1 MTAPQNFMD
10 PTARTTAKAQRSM
23 RKISMGLVEGKQ
35 CAVLEEKAS
44 CGGTLSAKGKERD
57 LLSLMIKS
65 NMATDVPEGRRL
77 SVDQIM
83 HQIPTFII
91 AGLSFV
97 TNHSS
102 PDTSLKVTRRPR
114 QQRLGPCMRFH

>member
-10 PTARTTAKAQRSM
+10 PTARNTAKAQRSM
-23 RKISMGLVEGKQ
+23 REISMGLVQGKQ
-35 CAVLEEKAS
+35 CAIMEERAS
-44 CGGTLSAKGKERD
+44 GGETASDKGKERD

-65 NMATDVPEGRRL
+65 NMDTDVPEGQRL
-77 SVDQIM
+77 SVDQVM

-97 TNHSS
+97 A
-102 PDTSLKVTRRPR
+102 TSF
-114 QQRLGPCMRFH
+114 QN

>member
-23 RKISMGLVEGKQ
+23 RKISMDLVQGKQ
-35 CAVLEEKAS
+35 CAVMEEKAS
-44 CGGTLSAKGKERD
+44 EKEKERD

-65 NMATDVPEGRRL
+65 NMATDVPEQQRL

-97 TNHSS
+97 VN
-102 PDTSLKVTRRPR
+102 
-114 QQRLGPCMRFH
+114 RLSTDIGP